1 MPPSSFPFES
11 TYSIG
16 SQLVGVVPMEAFCSE
31 KRTPFEVVLNQS
43 ETVKLFADGSTV
55 EGTVTYCV
63 VPEKPAAPSMFPL
76 VAVALGFV
84 PLGAF
89 EVESASESELP
100 FGKCQTAL

>member
-16 SQLVGVVPMEAFCSE
+16 SQLVGVLPMATFCSE
-31 KRTPFEVVLNQS
+31 KRAPFEAVLNQS

-55 EGTVTYCV
+55 DGTVTSWLRAD
-63 VPEKPAAPSMFPL
+63 ETLAAPSICPAA
-76 VAVALGFV
+76 AVALWFV
-84 PLGAF
+84 PLAAF

-100 FGKCQTAL
+100 FGRC